1 MPVPARLDAV
11 RDLLCSEPN
20 PQLWSKSGLMNAHT
34 PFEDLLKSDLAGL
47 QPTDEPDDRRRS
59 ARHIWFLNS
68 AFDRIGFDTAV
79 ERITER
85 DRQKPFAFV
94 VTPNVDHLV
103 RLRRDGVLAT
113 LYAQA
118 WLTVCDSRVLELIAA
133 LSGESVDVTPG
144 SDLTA
149 RLFDTVIEPSET
161 ITIIGGSQAVI
172 DGLQSRYG
180 LTDIRWHEPPMGLR
194 NDPEAIADC
203 AEFVAQNPARFVFL
217 CVGSPQQELVAEA
230 CLERGDCTGVGLCV
244 GASLDFLSG
253 QAKRAPKWIQ
263 RARLEWLH
271 RLAEEPKR
279 MWKRYLVEGPKVA
292 FLWWEWRKARNKLK
306 RYERELEKALF

>member
-1 MPVPARLDAV
+1 
-11 RDLLCSEPN
+11 
-20 PQLWSKSGLMNAHT
+20 MNAHT
-34 PFEDLLKSDLAGL
+34 HLEDLVNADAVGAKT
-47 QPTDEPDDRRRS
+47 QPERTDRRQS

-68 AFDRIGFDTAV
+68 AFDRIGFETAV
-79 ERITER
+79 ARITDR
-85 DRQKPFAFV
+85 DPGKPFAFV

-103 RLRRDGVLAT
+103 RLRRDGVLAP

-133 LSGESVDVTPG
+133 MSGETVDVTPG

-149 RLFDTVIEPSET
+149 RLFEAAITPDEPITV
-161 ITIIGGSQAVI
+161 IGGSAGVI
-172 DGLQSRYG
+172 DGLKANYG

-194 NDPEAIADC
+194 HNREAIDAC
-203 AEFVAQNPARFVFL
+203 AAFVAANPSRFVFL

-253 QAKRAPKWIQ
+253 HARRAPKWVQ

-279 MWKRYLVEGPKVA
+279 MWKRYLVDGPKVA
-292 FLWWEWRKARNKLK
+292 FLWLEWRKAKAKLD

>member
-1 MPVPARLDAV
+1 
-11 RDLLCSEPN
+11 
-20 PQLWSKSGLMNAHT
+20 MNAHT
-34 PFEDLLKSDLAGL
+34 SLEDLLKAAPAGDAR
-47 QPTDEPDDRRRS
+47 PAGEGDRRRK

-68 AFDRIGFDTAV
+68 AFDRISFDTAV
-79 ERITER
+79 QRITER
-85 DRQKPFAFV
+85 DPAKPFEFV

-103 RLRRDGVLAT
+103 RLRRDGVLAP

-133 LSGESVDVTPG
+133 MSGEQVDVTPG
-144 SDLTA
+144 SDLTE
-149 RLFDTVIEPSET
+149 RLFETAIQPDETV
-161 ITIIGGSQAVI
+161 TIIGGSQSVVEGVKA
-172 DGLQSRYG
+172 RYG
-180 LTDIRWHEPPMGLR
+180 LTDVRWHEPPMGLKD
-194 NDPEAIADC
+194 NPKAIAAC
-203 AEFVAQNPARFVFL
+203 AKFVAKNPARFVFL

-230 CLERGDCTGVGLCV
+230 CLDRGDCTGVGLCV

-253 QAKRAPKWIQ
+253 EARRAPKWMQ

-292 FLWWEWRKARNKLK
+292 FLWLEWSKARNKLK